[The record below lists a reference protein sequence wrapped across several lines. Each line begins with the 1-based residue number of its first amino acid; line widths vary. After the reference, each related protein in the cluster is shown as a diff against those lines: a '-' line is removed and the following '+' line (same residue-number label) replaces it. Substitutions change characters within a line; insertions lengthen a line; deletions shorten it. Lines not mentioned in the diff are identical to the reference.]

1 MANPN
6 LLGIT
11 TVTGITTAVS
21 LGTTSITTFL
31 SNAADSGKVLKV
43 NTLMA
48 SNISGTS
55 SGDITIKYHNEAL
68 GAGTSVPIAYTIAVP
83 VDTTVVITG
92 KDTPIY
98 LEENRSL
105 TGTASTT
112 NTIGIICSY
121 EEIS

>member
-11 TVTGITTAVS
+11 TVTGITTVVGLNTTAV
-21 LGTTSITTFL
+21 TTFL
-31 SNAADSGKVLKV
+31 SNSDASGKVLKV
-43 NTLMA
+43 NTLMV
-48 SNISGTS
+48 SNTNGNISGN
-55 SGDITIKYHNEAL
+55 ITIKYHNEAL

-83 VDTTVVITG
+83 ADTTVVITG

-105 TGTASTT
+105 TGTASRE
-112 NTIGIICSY
+112 NVIGIICSY
-121 EEIS
+121 EDIS

>member
-11 TVTGITTAVS
+11 TVTGITTVVGLSTTAV
-21 LGTTSITTFL
+21 TTFL
-31 SNAADSGKVLKV
+31 SNANASGKVLKV

-48 SNISGTS
+48 SNTNGNISGN
-55 SGDITIKYHNEAL
+55 ITIKYHNQAS
-68 GAGTSVPIAYTIAVP
+68 GAGTSVPA
-83 VDTTVVITG
+83 DTTVVIMG

-105 TGTASTT
+105 TGTASTE
-112 NTIGIICSY
+112 NVIGIICSY
-121 EEIS
+121 EDIS